1 MIKRYFYNLKN
12 KNIILKEI
20 EKLND
25 FNVAISKDVINII
38 NDIKQNGDRAIIKYE
53 KLYDGVDLKEIK
65 VNKKEI
71 KNAYKKVDKNVLKA
85 INLAIKNIRDFHKL
99 QLKNLK
105 GFIYKN
111 NSYKIIQ
118 KYVPVDSAGIYI
130 PGGQAPLFS
139 TVIMAVIPAKV
150 AGVKRIIITS
160 PPKSNGSINPY
171 ILVAADMLGVSE
183 IYKIGGPMAIAAM
196 TFGTKTVPRV
206 DKIAGPGNIYSTMA
220 KKYVYGMVGID
231 ALNGPSEIT
240 VFADESANPLFIAYD
255 LLAQAEH
262 INGHSLLITTSKKL
276 SDEIFRLLIDKNI
289 KSDIMLVIVKNVNQA
304 IEIIN
309 KKGPEHLEIISKN
322 IDKILKNIKNA
333 PAIFTGNFSPVAF
346 GDYMAGA
353 NHILPTNGTSRFSSA
368 LSVFDF
374 LKHTHIVN
382 CSKETLK
389 KFGGFVEKMAE
400 TEGLTA
406 HAKSIEIRRK

>member
-1 MIKRYFYNLKN
+1 
-12 KNIILKEI
+12 
-20 EKLND
+20 
-25 FNVAISKDVINII
+25 
-38 NDIKQNGDRAIIKYE
+38 
-53 KLYDGVDLKEIK
+53 
-65 VNKKEI
+65 
-71 KNAYKKVDKNVLKA
+71 
-85 INLAIKNIRDFHKL
+85 
-99 QLKNLK
+99 
-105 GFIYKN
+105 
-111 NSYKIIQ
+111 
-118 KYVPVDSAGIYI
+118 
-130 PGGQAPLFS
+130 
-139 TVIMAVIPAKV
+139 MAVIPAKV
-150 AGVKRIIITS
+150 AGVKKIIITS

-171 ILVAADMLGVSE
+171 ILVVADILDISE

-196 TFGTKTVPRV
+196 TYGTETVPRV

-220 KKYVYGMVGID
+220 KKFVYGTVGID

-262 INGHSLLITTSKKL
+262 IKGHSLLITTSKKL
-276 SDEIFRLLIDKNI
+276 ADKIFCLLKDKNI
-289 KSDIMLVIVKNVNQA
+289 KLNIMLVIVKNVNQA

-322 IDKILKNIKNA
+322 ADKIIKNIKNA
-333 PAIFTGNFSPVAF
+333 PAIFVGNYSPVAF

-374 LKHTHIVN
+374 LKHIHIVN
-382 CSKETLK
+382 CSKKSLK
-389 KFGGFVEKMAE
+389 KFGIFVEQMAE
-400 TEGLTA
+400 TEGLPA